1 MSLTATTL
9 TPTTRSRL
17 KRALPV
23 AGIALALL
31 AGCGSTSAPR
41 SPSPI
46 PRHLLAEERPIGAGT
61 RFQPPVGG
69 PVLGRCRPR
78 LGPRAE
84 VHVELFAANRVV
96 IVPAGIGTRPP
107 RAAVYGRI
115 TAARCYGDIVTIDPT
130 GIVLLRPGSRLR
142 LGSLFRSW
150 GQQVSEHRLASFGGG
165 HVVAFVDGRRWHGRP
180 ANVPLAPRSEL
191 VLEIGPR
198 VPPHASFT
206 FPPGG

>member
-9 TPTTRSRL
+9 TPTTRSRPE
-17 KRALPV
+17 RALPL
-23 AGIALALL
+23 AGIAVALL
-31 AGCGSTSAPR
+31 AGCGSTSAHRP
-41 SPSPI
+41 PSRI
-46 PRHLLAEERPIGAGT
+46 PRQLLAEERPIGAGP
-61 RFQPPVGG
+61 RFQPPVAG

-78 LGPRAE
+78 LGARAE

-107 RAAVYGRI
+107 RAAVDGRI
-115 TAARCYGDIVTIDPT
+115 TSARCYGDLVTIDPT
-130 GIVLLRPGSRLR
+130 GIVLVRPGSRLQ

-150 GQQVSEHRLASFGGG
+150 GQQLSEHRLASFGGG
-165 HVVAFVDGRRWHGRP
+165 RVVAFVDGRRWDGRP

-206 FPPGG
+206 FPPGA